1 LTDYDDRSIEYDDRS
16 TYFTITEEV
25 AMDDAGTGQVS
36 KSAAEV
42 YEEFFVPALFGEW
55 APRVADAARLAAGQ
69 AVLDVACG
77 TGVLAREAAA
87 HVSPGGSVTG
97 LDRNDGMLAVAAR
110 KAPEIAW
117 RRGRAESL
125 PFPDGAFD
133 AVVCQFGLMFFEDRA
148 AALKEMGRVL
158 RPGGRLAVAVWDAAE
173 RSPGYADM
181 IALLQRLFG
190 DRIANELR
198 GPFTLGD
205 TAVLRALFAEAGIAN
220 VEIRTTEGRARFPSL
235 ESWVH
240 TDIKG
245 WTLADL
251 IDDTQYRRLLRAAQ
265 RDLAHHVQSD
275 GSVSFA
281 APAHIATT
289 RRRD

>member
-1 LTDYDDRSIEYDDRS
+1 
-16 TYFTITEEV
+16 
-25 AMDDAGTGQVS
+25 MDDAGTGQVN

-55 APRVADAARLAAGQ
+55 APRLADAAQLAAGQ

-87 HVSPGGSVTG
+87 RVSPGGSVTG

-110 KAPEIAW
+110 KAPSIAW
-117 RRGRAESL
+117 RPGRAESL

-220 VEIRTTEGRARFPSL
+220 VEIRTIEGRARFPSL
-235 ESWVH
+235 EAWVH
-240 TDIKG
+240 TDVKG

-251 IDDTQYRRLLRAAQ
+251 IDDAQYRRLQQEAPRA
-265 RDLAHHVQSD
+265 LARHVQPD
-275 GSVSFA
+275 GSVSFGV
-281 APAHIATT
+281 PARIATAGK
-289 RRRD
+289 R